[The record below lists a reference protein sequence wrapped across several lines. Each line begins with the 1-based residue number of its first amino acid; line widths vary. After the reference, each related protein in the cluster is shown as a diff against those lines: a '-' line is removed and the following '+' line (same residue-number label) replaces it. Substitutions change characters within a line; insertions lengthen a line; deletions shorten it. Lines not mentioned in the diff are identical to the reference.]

1 MSNMFMKS
9 LRAAITDRRGMEAL
23 EYATFAAAFLV
34 LIAATVSGILGDI
47 QSAYDAIGAYI
58 LAHAGSL

>member
-1 MSNMFMKS
+1 
-9 LRAAITDRRGMEAL
+9 MEAL